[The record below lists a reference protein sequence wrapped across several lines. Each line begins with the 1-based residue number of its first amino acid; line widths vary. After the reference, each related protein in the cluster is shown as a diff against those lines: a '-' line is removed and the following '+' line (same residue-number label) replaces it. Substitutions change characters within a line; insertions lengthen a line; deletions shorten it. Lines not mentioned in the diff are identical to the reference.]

1 MKFSIKYFISKCDQ
15 ILSFLWIWSHLLNK
29 FLLENFIFFV
39 QWRNLVWFTSV
50 KPRHTTC
57 ALNLLILWYNP
68 PFITWRDY
76 QLRDISRSSS
86 KLASL
91 ASLLLS
97 FTNTWDV
104 PLKEG
109 ILFSCFGI
117 DSFLTQWLVLVMH
130 CSSFFLLFS
139 FSSFFFS
146 AIDLYVNMSTMD
158 CCIVEISAFIA
169 VNKNSLIAMVKIM
182 EFFE

>member
-104 PLKEG
+104 PLKEEFYFPALES
-109 ILFSCFGI
+109 ILFLHNDLSLWCIVLLFFFY
-117 DSFLTQWLVLVMH
+117 FLFLL
-130 CSSFFLLFS
+130 SFFLLLTCTSICLLLTVVLWKFQ
-139 FSSFFFS
+139 
-146 AIDLYVNMSTMD
+146 L
-158 CCIVEISAFIA
+158 
-169 VNKNSLIAMVKIM
+169 LLL
-182 EFFE
+182 